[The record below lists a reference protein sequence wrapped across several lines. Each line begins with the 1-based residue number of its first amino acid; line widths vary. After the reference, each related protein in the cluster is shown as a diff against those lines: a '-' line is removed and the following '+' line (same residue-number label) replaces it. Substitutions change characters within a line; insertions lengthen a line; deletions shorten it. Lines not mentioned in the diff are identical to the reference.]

1 MSTSSFNSFSV
12 ISFSISL
19 SLLTASP
26 TSSSS
31 IKAFQEFNEEFA
43 CVKGHGRFSPPASR
57 LLRAGVLTLI
67 NVWSNKINSSH
78 CITSSSSSRSRS
90 RTWRTTATSRPSLS
104 PSSSALSRSSILGDS
119 LQRIQAGRAESWAR
133 L

>member
-1 MSTSSFNSFSV
+1 MSRSSFNSFSV

-57 LLRAGVLTLI
+57 LLRAGVLTNYKSQYATRLYHYDGAEQEHVMKI
-67 NVWSNKINSSH
+67 GFLSRVSNKFRKH
-78 CITSSSSSRSRS
+78 V
-90 RTWRTTATSRPSLS
+90 
-104 PSSSALSRSSILGDS
+104 
-119 LQRIQAGRAESWAR
+119 
-133 L
+133 